1 MRSSSVMSASFFEKV
16 MKLLIDYFQLTV
28 RRPAQLTRSYLAQ
41 ILLPLPNPFKP
52 LTIRKPKSSTNKFEV
67 MTHANRWHW
76 LKDQPREP
84 LLMLPYVWHGTN
96 DIVNHQARRARLTSM
111 HNVEQSLARDFVN
124 AAVPAHLAGDL
135 LPSYTRRQRGSI
147 VPYLHHYNA
156 SRML

>member
-52 LTIRKPKSSTNKFEV
+52 LTIRKPKSSTNRFAV
-67 MTHANRWHW
+67 MSHPSNV
-76 LKDQPREP
+76 LMKDQPRARGSIQGALSATDTQIHDYEQASARK
-84 LLMLPYVWHGTN
+84 YVSRNFPQDQW
-96 DIVNHQARRARLTSM
+96 
-111 HNVEQSLARDFVN
+111 RDTF
-124 AAVPAHLAGDL
+124 PQFQ
-135 LPSYTRRQRGSI
+135 RRQRGSMI
-147 VPYLHHYNA
+147 PYLHHYNA